1 MAITVQVEVRLRQP
15 LDVVFD
21 ALVAVERWPE
31 WLIAS
36 GIVRVAVVGGAP
48 VAAGSR
54 LTIEQRVAG
63 RAGTIQAT
71 ITTFEVPGRFALSG
85 RDADGISLAIRADLV
100 ADLVADPVADPV
112 ADGFATVLRW
122 DLRLG
127 LPLKYRMFEGMAKPQ
142 VKRAVALDLEAFRR
156 RVEGATAD

>member
-1 MAITVQVEVRLRQP
+1 MAITVQEEVRLRQP

-31 WLIAS
+31 WLVAS
-36 GIVRVAVVGGAP
+36 GIVRVVIVGGGP

-71 ITTFEVPGRFALSG
+71 ITTFERAGAFALGG
-85 RDADGISLAIRADLV
+85 RDADGISLDIRAALV
-100 ADLVADPVADPV
+100 AEPG
-112 ADGFATVLRW
+112 ADGRGTVLRW
-122 DLRLG
+122 DVRLG

>member
-1 MAITVQVEVRLRQP
+1 MAIAVQEEVRLRQP

-36 GIVRVAVVGGAP
+36 GIVRVAVVGGAL

-85 RDADGISLAIRADLV
+85 RDADGISLDIRADL
-100 ADLVADPVADPV
+100 A
-112 ADGFATVLRW
+112 ADGPGTVLRW
-122 DLRLG
+122 DVRLG

>member
-1 MAITVQVEVRLRQP
+1 MAIAVQEEVRLRQP

-85 RDADGISLAIRADLV
+85 RDADGISLDIRADLV
-100 ADLVADPVADPV
+100 ADPA

-122 DLRLG
+122 DLRVG

-142 VKRAVALDLEAFRR
+142 VKRAVSLDLEAFRR

>member
-1 MAITVQVEVRLRQP
+1 MAIAVQEEVRLRQP
-15 LDVVFD
+15 LDVVFV

-36 GIVRVAVVGGAP
+36 GIVRVVVVGGGP

-63 RAGTIQAT
+63 RSGTIQAT

-85 RDADGISLAIRADLV
+85 RDADGISLDIRADLV
-100 ADLVADPVADPV
+100 ADGP
-112 ADGFATVLRW
+112 GTVLRW
-122 DLRLG
+122 DLRFG

-156 RVEGATAD
+156 RVEGAIAD

>member
-1 MAITVQVEVRLRQP
+1 MAITVQEEVRLRQP

-21 ALVAVERWPE
+21 ALVAVERWPG
-31 WLIAS
+31 WLVAS
-36 GIVRVAVVGGAP
+36 GIVRVVVVGGGP
-48 VAAGSR
+48 VAAESR

-63 RAGTIQAT
+63 RAGMIQAT

-85 RDADGISLAIRADLV
+85 RDADGISLDIR

>member
-1 MAITVQVEVRLRQP
+1 MAIVVQELVRLQAP
-15 LDVVFD
+15 IAVVFD

-36 GIVRVAVVGGAP
+36 GIVGVVVVGGGP

-71 ITTFEVPGRFALSG
+71 VTTFEVPGRFALSG
-85 RDADGISLAIRADLV
+85 RDADGISLEIRADL
-100 ADLVADPVADPV
+100 A
-112 ADGFATVLRW
+112 ADGAATVLRW
-122 DLRLG
+122 DLRFG
-127 LPLKYRMFEGMAKPQ
+127 LPLKYRLFEGMAKPQ
-142 VKRAVALDLEAFRR
+142 VSRAVALDLDAFRR
-156 RVEGATAD
+156 RVEGLGAP